1 MAGRLFRGQKLE
13 GDALK
18 DFNEFL
24 AEFQD
29 ETDRG
34 AALVGAALIDQ
45 RLKETLAAFFADQE
59 VGAELLDPKR
69 NGPLSTMGARI
80 KMALCLGLIAR
91 DEFEECKLISKIRN
105 EFAHRTHGTTF
116 RDQTIAA
123 LCFKLRITFPTKL
136 PRLNEHPRLLFTHS
150 VFLVALGL
158 ANRSEHA
165 AAERRTIRPPNP
177 VVQIEA
183 LPRTP

>member
-1 MAGRLFRGQKLE
+1 LKD
-13 GDALK
+13 DALK

-24 AEFQD
+24 REFQD

-34 AALVGAALIDQ
+34 AALVGAALIDL
-45 RLKETLAAFFADQE
+45 RLKETLAAFFADQK
-59 VGAELLDPKR
+59 VGAELLEAKG

-80 KMALCLGLIAR
+80 KIALCLGLIDR

-116 RDQTIAA
+116 RDKTIAA
-123 LCFKLRITFPTKL
+123 YCFKLKIGFPTKSPL
-136 PRLNEHPRLLFTHS
+136 INPRLLFTHS

-158 ANRSEHA
+158 SNRSEHA
-165 AAERRTIRPPNP
+165 AAEKRAIRTPNP
-177 VVQIEA
+177 VLQIEA
-183 LPRTP
+183 LPPAPQEKVPPES